1 MKKCPYCA
9 NEIPDDAK
17 VCPSC
22 IRELEPAPAA
32 LEVSTPL
39 PDARTSG
46 KAVASLILSFFSWMF
61 IPGVIAVVLG
71 GSQALS
77 RSLFSL
83 LNVSRGAGSDL
94 PRSPSQSVTIL
105 HTYRL
110 LCCNQ
115 ALSRHSP
122 ACIEAVRGA
131 P

>member
-71 GSQALS
+71 HLAYSEIKKS
-77 RSLFSL
+77 
-83 LNVSRGAGSDL
+83 AGKIKGKG
-94 PRSPSQSVTIL
+94 VAI
-105 HTYRL
+105 
-110 LCCNQ
+110 
-115 ALSRHSP
+115 A
-122 ACIEAVRGA
+122 
-131 P
+131 